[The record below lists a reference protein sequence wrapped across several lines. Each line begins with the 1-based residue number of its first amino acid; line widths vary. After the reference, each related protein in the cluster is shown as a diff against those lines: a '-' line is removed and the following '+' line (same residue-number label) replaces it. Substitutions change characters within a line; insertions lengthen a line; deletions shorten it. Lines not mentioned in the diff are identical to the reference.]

1 MQSEENKVVVQP
13 VDKSKIRHILKIAL
27 YLAVVTF
34 LEFLV
39 AFTLDHGMV
48 KTIIFVLMTIVKAY
62 YIVSEFM
69 HLGHEVK
76 GLRWSIV
83 YPMILVVWLLIALLV
98 EGNYIHLERFF

>member
-1 MQSEENKVVVQP
+1 MQTEENKITVQP
-13 VDKSKIRHILKIAL
+13 ADKAKIKHILKVAL

-34 LEFLV
+34 LEFII
-39 AFTLDHGMV
+39 AFSMEAGTV

-76 GLRWSIV
+76 GLRWSII
-83 YPMILVVWLLIALLV
+83 YPMILVLWMLVAFLI
-98 EGNYIHLERFF
+98 EGNYIHMERFF

>member
-1 MQSEENKVVVQP
+1 MHSEENKVVPRP
-13 VDKSKIRHILKIAL
+13 VDKAKIKHILKIAL
-27 YLAVVTF
+27 YLAIVTG

-39 AFTLDHGMV
+39 AFSLEAGTV
-48 KTIIFVLMTIVKAY
+48 KTLIFVVMTIIKAY
-62 YIVSEFM
+62 YIVQEFM

-76 GLRWSIV
+76 GLRWSVV

>member
-1 MQSEENKVVVQP
+1 MHSEENKVVAQP
-13 VDKSKIRHILKIAL
+13 VEKAKIKHIVKIAL

-34 LEFLV
+34 LEFVV
-39 AFTLDHGMV
+39 AFSLEAGTV
-48 KTIIFVLMTIVKAY
+48 KTLIFVVMTIVKAY

-83 YPMILVVWLLIALLV
+83 YPMILVVWMLVAFLI

>member
-1 MQSEENKVVVQP
+1 MSEENKVVVQP

-27 YLAVVTF
+27 YLAIVTF

-39 AFTLDHGMV
+39 AFTLDAGIL
-48 KTIIFVLMTIVKAY
+48 KTIIFVIMTIVKAY

-76 GLRWSIV
+76 GLRWSMI
-83 YPMILVVWLLIALLV
+83 YPMILVVWLLIALFI
-98 EGNYIHLERFF
+98 EGDYIHFARYF